1 MPTALDL
8 VDVTPD
14 LGRGTWR
21 VAIGDRA
28 YTVREWTWGE
38 RRRLLAACVRD
49 DDGAA
54 ALDGASFAQGVV
66 QLLVAPPPPSDARDL
81 LAAVALRL
89 CGVVPGARP
98 APLLESEVRLAR
110 ERGWGPAELDH
121 QPAPRIDEQLRAP
134 AGSGAGA
141 ADGWSGVIVIDDD
154 A

>member
-1 MPTALDL
+1 APRRADRVGGRLPGRGEPGPRQRGALGGLRRLPHRRQVVRHGRRRARRGAVLVQRHARPGGGPVPGRDRVMPTALDL

-66 QLLVAPPPPSDARDL
+66 QLLVAPP
-81 LAAVALRL
+81 
-89 CGVVPGARP
+89 
-98 APLLESEVRLAR
+98 
-110 ERGWGPAELDH
+110 
-121 QPAPRIDEQLRAP
+121 
-134 AGSGAGA
+134 
-141 ADGWSGVIVIDDD
+141 
-154 A
+154 